1 MPRAVQFVETENRA
15 EVAGQGEL
23 VFDGRRVSAGEAENI
38 AGGRG
43 WWLPRSVN
51 ALNAPALHT

>member
-38 AGGRG
+38 AGGVDG
-43 WWLPRSVN
+43 GY
-51 ALNAPALHT
+51 PAA